1 MSLRPHKGEQVS
13 TCDGGP
19 GWGWVLSSLMK
30 RNIIL
35 SLLLAAPL
43 FAGAQETT
51 ETPAAAPEAA
61 VETPAA
67 PQLRFGYL
75 SYNSVFEKL
84 PEYAEA
90 KKQFEALK
98 AKYEAE
104 AKRSEEE
111 FQKKFAEF
119 LQGQKGFPASIMQ
132 KRQVELQELME
143 KSISFRRQ
151 SRSLLKKA
159 EADMQKPVLAR
170 LNEVIG
176 VIAAEQGLQFV
187 INTDGNTLP
196 FVSSAVGVDIT
207 AAVLTKLNIQ

>member
-1 MSLRPHKGEQVS
+1 
-13 TCDGGP
+13 
-19 GWGWVLSSLMK
+19 MK
-30 RNIIL
+30 KHFISFI
-35 SLLLAAPL
+35 LLAAPL
-43 FAGAQETT
+43 FISAQEVTELPVAPTDSTAETT
-51 ETPAAAPEAA
+51 AEPKL
-61 VETPAA
+61 
-67 PQLRFGYL
+67 QFGYL
-75 SYNSVFEKL
+75 SYNSVYEKL

-90 KKQFEALK
+90 QKQFEALK

-104 AKRSEEE
+104 AKRSENE

-119 LQGQKGFPASIMQ
+119 LQGQKDFPASIMQ

-143 KSISFRRQ
+143 KSISFRRE

-170 LNEVIG
+170 LNAVISS
-176 VIAAEQGLQFV
+176 IAAEQGLQFV

-207 AAVLTKLNIQ
+207 DAVLDKLNIQ